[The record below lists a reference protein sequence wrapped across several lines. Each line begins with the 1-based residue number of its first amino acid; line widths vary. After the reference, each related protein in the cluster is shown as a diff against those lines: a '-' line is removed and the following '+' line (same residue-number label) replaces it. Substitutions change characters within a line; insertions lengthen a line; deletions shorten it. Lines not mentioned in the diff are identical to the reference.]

1 MQFAFDLPAA
11 ALTPAQIRA
20 GAIEDLHR
28 ATAIY
33 THDCVID
40 DLLQRIGWPTAEG
53 ALIDPSAG
61 DGAFLLQALRRI
73 DTPRNDLGSLAR
85 LHGWEI
91 HPGAVA
97 DGRMRI
103 AELLRQRD
111 WSADQ
116 AEIGARA
123 VLREGDFL
131 TEGPTTG
138 TYRFIA
144 GNPPYL
150 RYGHLPE
157 WFKDLY
163 RAALPDFARGDLLHA
178 FLDRCVDLMAEDGII
193 GFVTSDRWLFNQTTA
208 ELRRRLG
215 QRAGIQHVAR
225 LDPGTSFYQ
234 PKTRRR
240 GTPPRIH
247 PVEVVI
253 RPNAHAARAIT
264 EAPISLGPAR
274 VVDPGEITLGDLA
287 TIKIAPWL
295 GPKGIFV
302 VDPGVA
308 ARLPEA
314 DLIPCVDTD
323 DVDPATNVLRPAQRF
338 AIRTRRDRE
347 PCDAVR
353 DHIRREIARM
363 PKRGQNKVWWMP
375 PETITLPLDR
385 PALMIPRIG
394 RTLRT
399 IRLPAGVLPINH
411 NLYVVEPANGLSLDE
426 IEAAIADPESQNWLE
441 NNAPPLENGYF
452 DIRAGMIRRIP
463 IPARYRTHQP
473 QP

>member
-11 ALTPAQIRA
+11 AQSPAQIRFS
-20 GAIEDLHR
+20 AIEELHR

-33 THDCVID
+33 THDSVID
-40 DLLQRIGWPTAEG
+40 DLLDRIGWPDADG

-73 DTPRNDLGSLAR
+73 ETPRNNLGSLAR
-85 LHGWEI
+85 IHGWEI

-97 DGRMRI
+97 DGRHRI

-111 WSADQ
+111 WSADR
-116 AEIGARA
+116 AEAGARA

-131 TEGPTTG
+131 TEGPTAG
-138 TYRFIA
+138 PYRFIA

-150 RYGHLPE
+150 RYGHLPD

-163 RAALPDFARGDLLHA
+163 RAALPDFARGDLLHG
-178 FLDRCVDLMAEDGII
+178 FLDRCVDLMGEDGVI

-215 QRAGIQHVAR
+215 ERAGLAHLAR
-225 LDPGTSFYQ
+225 LDAGTSFYQ

-247 PVEVVI
+247 PVEVVM
-253 RPNAHAARAIT
+253 RPSALAERAIT
-264 EAPISLGPAR
+264 HAPISLGE
-274 VVDPGEITLGDLA
+274 EIALAAHGLTLGDVA
-287 TIKIAPWL
+287 TITIAPWL

-302 VDPGVA
+302 VDA
-308 ARLPEA
+308 ATASRLDGA
-314 DLIPCVDTD
+314 DLLPCIDTD
-323 DVDPATNVLRPAQRF
+323 DVDPVTNVLRAPTRF
-338 AIRTRRDRE
+338 AIRTRREVE
-347 PCDAVR
+347 PAGAVR
-353 DHIRREIARM
+353 DHLAREIVRM
-363 PKRGQNKVWWMP
+363 PKRGQNKLWWMP

-394 RTLRT
+394 RTMRT

-411 NLYVVEPANGLSLDE
+411 NIYVVSANDGHDLDA
-426 IEAAIADPESQNWLE
+426 IEAAIQHPQTQSWLA
-441 NNAPPLENGYF
+441 NNAPPLENGYY
-452 DIRAGMIRRIP
+452 DIRATMIRRIP
-463 IPARYRTHQP
+463 LPAAYRSAEP